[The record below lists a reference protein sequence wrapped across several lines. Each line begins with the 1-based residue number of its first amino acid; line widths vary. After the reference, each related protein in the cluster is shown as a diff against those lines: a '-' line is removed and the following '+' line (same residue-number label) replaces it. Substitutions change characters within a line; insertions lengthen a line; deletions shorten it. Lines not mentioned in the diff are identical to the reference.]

1 MAAMTMRWSGPGPRR
16 LAVRAI
22 LGLVACAL
30 ASGLPMAA
38 TPRLQ
43 VFFAADFKDADYQ
56 HAVYAKV
63 ASAWKRPS
71 STPRPGG
78 KTVVIAVIQKD
89 GTASDPVLH
98 FKSGSEAWDAAALDA
113 VKKAA
118 PFLPLPKGT
127 ARPSVEVHFHFEF
140 D

>member
-1 MAAMTMRWSGPGPRR
+1 MPAMTMPSSGSRRR
-16 LAVRAI
+16 LQVVPAI
-22 LGLVACAL
+22 LGLVASAL
-30 ASGLPMAA
+30 MSGLPMAA

-56 HAVYAKV
+56 HAVYMKV
-63 ASAWKRPS
+63 ASSWKRPS
-71 STPRPGG
+71 ATPRPGG

-89 GTASDPVLH
+89 GRAPDPVLH
-98 FKSGSEAWDAAALDA
+98 LKSGSDAWDAAALDA

-118 PFLPLPKGT
+118 PFHPLPQGT
-127 ARPSVEVHFHFEF
+127 TRPSVEVHFHFEY